1 MADDDRL
8 KLLEDRLT
16 RIEAALTQRGPGGG
30 GGVTPPGGGVV
41 VDPAPYGG
49 GGPWQQFRQRA
60 IASPVVDPAPW
71 WTGGGWGRP
80 RWPWP
85 PSPVVDPAPWP
96 PQYITDPAPWPPFVS
111 DPAPSPW
118 TNVAANPA
126 ASAMAFSRVGPI
138 GDPAP
143 FDYSTLSL
151 GQLES
156 SLHSINAERARLD
169 SLEATI
175 KQQIER
181 AKQKGPQR

>member
-16 RIEAALTQRGPGGG
+16 RIEAALTQRGPIGGG

-41 VDPAPYGG
+41 VDPAPHPYAGVA
-49 GGPWQQFRQRA
+49 QFRRA
-60 IASPVVDPAPW
+60 VPSPVVDPAPW
-71 WTGGGWGRP
+71 WAGGYGRP
-80 RWPWP
+80 RWPW

-96 PQYITDPAPWPPFVS
+96 PQYITDPAPWPPHYIS
-111 DPAPSPW
+111 DPAPSPY

-126 ASAMAFSRVGPI
+126 VSAMAFGRVGPI

-143 FDYSTLSL
+143 PDFGALSIS
-151 GQLES
+151 QLES
-156 SLHSINAERARLD
+156 TLHSLNAERARLE
-169 SLEATI
+169 SLENTI

-181 AKQKGPQR
+181 VKAKGPQR

>member
-8 KLLEDRLT
+8 KILEDRLT
-16 RIEAALTQRGPGGG
+16 RIEAALTQRPPVGG

-41 VDPAPYGG
+41 VDPAPHPYATAA
-49 GGPWQQFRQRA
+49 QFRRP
-60 IASPVVDPAPW
+60 IPSPVVDSSPW
-71 WTGGGWGRP
+71 WGGGYGRP

-96 PQYITDPAPWPPFVS
+96 PQYITDPAPWPPNFIS
-111 DPAPSPW
+111 DPAPSPF
-118 TNVAANPA
+118 TNAAVHPSA
-126 ASAMAFSRVGPI
+126 ATMAFSRMGPI

-156 SLHSINAERARLD
+156 SLHSVNAERARLD
-169 SLEATI
+169 SLEATL
-175 KQQIER
+175 KQQLER
-181 AKQKGPQR
+181 AKQKASQR